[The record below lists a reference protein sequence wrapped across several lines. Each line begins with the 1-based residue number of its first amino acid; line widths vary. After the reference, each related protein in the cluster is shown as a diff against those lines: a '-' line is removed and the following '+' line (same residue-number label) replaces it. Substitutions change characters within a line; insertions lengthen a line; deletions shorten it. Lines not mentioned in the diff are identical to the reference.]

1 MPTIDFHVHY
11 TPPEMMEGGGGVSL
25 RYTGGVPTYILHPAL
40 GDLEKHIR
48 TMDAAGIDLAVL
60 SSGAGMEGSLESCR
74 QVNDRLKDAE
84 VRYPGRFAGLAHTPP
99 LGGDPAF
106 RELERAVRELGF
118 KGAAA
123 TTEVDGRPLDSP
135 ELWPYYELLEQLGLF
150 LFIHPSLK
158 PLGIEY
164 MADYDLARCMGR
176 EFGLALAVVR
186 LISGGVLDRFPGLR
200 VSFSHLGGGV
210 AALLGRVRLYQD
222 KEFWGTA
229 GDARHGRL
237 PQKPFDYYFQRLFF
251 DTGGFGGEMSAVK
264 AALLEMAPGQILFGS
279 DYPQE
284 IRDPSLLAAYV
295 KEIRAL
301 PLPAADIGAMLG
313 ANAAGILGL

>member
-11 TPPEMMEGGGGVSL
+11 TPPEMMEGSGGVSL

-48 TMDAAGIDLAVL
+48 TMDEAGIDLAVL

-222 KEFWGTA
+222 KVFWGTA
-229 GDARHGRL
+229 GDARAGRL
-237 PQKPFDYYFQRLFF
+237 PQKPFDYYFQHLFF

-264 AALLEMAPGQILFGS
+264 AALLEMAPGQVLFGS

-284 IRDPSLLAAYV
+284 IRDHSLLAAYV
-295 KEIRAL
+295 NGIRAL

-313 ANAAGILGL
+313 ATAAGILGL

>member
-84 VRYPGRFAGLAHTPP
+84 ARYPGRFAGLAHTPP

-186 LISGGVLDRFPGLR
+186 LISGGVLDRFPRLR

-210 AALLGRVRLYQD
+210 AAMLGRVRLYQD

-264 AALLEMAPGQILFGS
+264 AALLEMAPGQVLFGS

-295 KEIRAL
+295 KGIRAL

-313 ANAAGILGL
+313 ATAAGILGL